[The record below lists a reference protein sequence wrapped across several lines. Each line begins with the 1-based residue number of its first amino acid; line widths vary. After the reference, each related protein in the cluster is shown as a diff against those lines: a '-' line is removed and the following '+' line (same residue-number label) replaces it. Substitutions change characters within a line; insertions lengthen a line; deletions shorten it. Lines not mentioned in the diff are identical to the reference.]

1 MIDLIAVVLVAAG
14 IFGLIKMLVDRSMT
28 KSLRESKNWLRKQ
41 RAEAESIRIQEIQST
56 RVAVTIALESMNVR
70 LSILE
75 TRIGLV
81 EERVEREP
89 VGKSGRKFLE
99 E

>member
-1 MIDLIAVVLVAAG
+1 MDWTDLIDLIAVVLVAAG

-28 KSLRESKNWLRKQ
+28 KSLRESQ